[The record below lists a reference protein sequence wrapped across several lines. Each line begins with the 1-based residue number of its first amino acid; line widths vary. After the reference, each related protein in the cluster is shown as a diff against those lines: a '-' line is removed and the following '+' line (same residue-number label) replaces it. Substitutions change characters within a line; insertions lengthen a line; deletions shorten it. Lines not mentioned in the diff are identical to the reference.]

1 MFSWGNTSTT
11 NNQQKRRR
19 DSSDVGISRN
29 EYNASQSHSQSS
41 NQPQPSPGKVFKREK
56 KKKTPTLQINVS
68 QYKRMSLCS
77 LKLTSFFFFSLRS
90 LPFHFSALFSSCP
103 LSVFFLT
110 GRHLSNRYQF
120 RIEEKKKSI
129 DATQQFNSRFKKK
142 YERIKHSLR
151 QPSRHAKES
160 APRHSERDLGDGA
173 ERLRHLRQTLK
184 NHLPK
189 KRYKKKTF
197 SFFFF
202 FLKS

>member
-1 MFSWGNTSTT
+1 
-11 NNQQKRRR
+11 
-19 DSSDVGISRN
+19 
-29 EYNASQSHSQSS
+29 
-41 NQPQPSPGKVFKREK
+41 
-56 KKKTPTLQINVS
+56 
-68 QYKRMSLCS
+68 MSLCS
-77 LKLTSFFFFSLRS
+77 LILTSFFLLSS
-90 LPFHFSALFSSCP
+90 VSSPFTSPHSFPHVLFSSF
-103 LSVFFLT
+103 SFLT

-189 KRYKKKTF
+189 KRYKKNILL
-197 SFFFF
+197 FFFF
-202 FLKS
+202 FEKLKS